1 MNQDRDRL
9 SDSTPAVGKSS
20 GKARNTLAE
29 LLPDADYEFPMRFQ
43 RGQVAEFFGPQGGSL
58 NLLAER
64 QRWLT
69 QESERYA
76 ALLPEGAPLLD
87 EMLDEL
93 RKYDL
98 KLPQPILGGADR
110 ASQTLLATGQSLEP
124 DFLLLKHGDDGPR
137 LVAGCVCFPSSWSL
151 AEKMGR
157 PVEWIHDV
165 VPGLNQQLG
174 ARIGTFLRRMA
185 PGIAWQRANW
195 GLSRSS
201 ELNQHPERK
210 LPRLD
215 ATVTEDD
222 VWLRVEEQALV
233 ALPRTQGVLFGIRIA
248 VYPLAQV
255 KEAPAALAGLRRAL
269 QTMSDEM
276 AGYKNLATARETI
289 IRLLSER
296 SGD

>member
-1 MNQDRDRL
+1 MNQDRDRH
-9 SDSTPAVGKSS
+9 SDSTPAVRKSA

-43 RGQVAEFFGPQGGSL
+43 RGQIAEFFGPQGGSL

-64 QRWLT
+64 QRWLN
-69 QESERYA
+69 QEPERYA
-76 ALLPEGAPLLD
+76 SLLPEGAPLLD
-87 EMLDEL
+87 EMLGEL
-93 RKYDL
+93 QNAGL
-98 KLPQPILGGADR
+98 KSALPKFAGADR

-157 PVEWIHDV
+157 PLEWIHDV

-195 GLSRSS
+195 GLSRLS
-201 ELNQHPERK
+201 ELNQHPARN

-215 ATVTEDD
+215 ATVTANEI
-222 VWLRVEEQALV
+222 WFRVEEQALV
-233 ALPRTQGVLFGIRIA
+233 ALPKSGGVLFGIRIA

-255 KEAPAALAGLRRAL
+255 KEEPAALAGLHRAL
-269 QTMSDEM
+269 QTMSAEM

-289 IRLLSER
+289 IKLLSER